1 MEWMDAQERSVGTI
15 DRFLGFGEAKWALK
29 TLRRL
34 SQHEISAWA
43 LAGGFAVEIHCILG
57 GLPTVNRALHDIDFV
72 APGFDSIPQTL
83 ARDFLFRHVHPL
95 DPPGKIILQLVDAET
110 ALRIDLFRAYGAMMM
125 RTLPLDFPSRSIQLI
140 SVEDVL
146 ARTARLLLD
155 LRAGVQVPAKHASD
169 FLRLANLMPSSEV
182 EVAWQDHRKPDH
194 PGTFYEANALVRSL
208 IATHRH
214 LLIVPQ
220 YSKDVTQTCS
230 RCKPSETFPLA
241 EPQLVLSLLGY
252 C

>member
-1 MEWMDAQERSVGTI
+1 M
-15 DRFLGFGEAKWALK
+15 DRFLPFGEAKRALK

-34 SQHEISAWA
+34 SHHEISAWA
-43 LAGGFAVEIHCILG
+43 LAGGFAVEVYCIRG
-57 GLPTVNRALHDIDFV
+57 GLPAGIRPLNDIDLV
-72 APGFDSIPQTL
+72 APGFDCIPQTL
-83 ARDFLFRHVHPL
+83 AQDFLIRHVHPL
-95 DPPGKIILQLVDAET
+95 DPPGKMILQLVDTET
-110 ALRIDLFRAYGAMMM
+110 AVRIDLFGAKGAIMT
-125 RTLPLDFPSRSIQLI
+125 RTLFLEFLSRSIQLI
-140 SVEDVL
+140 SVEDML

-155 LRAGVQVPAKHASD
+155 LLAGVQVPAKHASD
-169 FLRLANLMPSSEV
+169 FLRLANLVQSSEV

-194 PGTFYEANALVRSL
+194 PVTFHEANTIVRGL

-230 RCKPSETFPLA
+230 RCIASATFPLA

>member
-1 MEWMDAQERSVGTI
+1 MYGFLRS
-15 DRFLGFGEAKWALK
+15 DEAKGALK

-34 SQHEISAWA
+34 SHHEMSAWA
-43 LAGGFAVEIHCILG
+43 LAGGFAVEIYCMRG
-57 GLPTVNRALHDIDFV
+57 GLPATKRPRHDIDFV
-72 APGFDSIPQTL
+72 VPGFDCIPQTL

-95 DPPGKIILQLVDAET
+95 DPPGKTILQLVDAET
-110 ALRIDLFRAYGAMMM
+110 ALRIDLFRAYEAIMT
-125 RTLPLDFPSRSIQLI
+125 RTLSLDFLSRSIQLI

-155 LRAGVQVPAKHASD
+155 LVAGVQVPAKHADD
-169 FLRLANLMPSSEV
+169 FLRLTDLTQSSEV
-182 EVAWQDHRKPDH
+182 EVAWQDHRRPDH
-194 PGTFYEANALVRSL
+194 PATFHEANTLVRGL

-214 LLIVPQ
+214 LLVAPQ

-230 RCKPSETFPLA
+230 RCIPSAAFPLA
-241 EPQLVLSLLGY
+241 GPQLVLSLLGY